1 VDEMIHGIKK
11 KVSTQNKGVDE
22 PPPADRKVNIF
33 NASKSG

>member
-1 VDEMIHGIKK
+1 MVLKK
-11 KVSTQNKGVDE
+11 MYLLKTKGVDE